1 MKHKACDDSGANDGR
16 GDGQQEAASFR
27 RCGRGGGACSRGV
40 GWRRGPTW
48 MRRASVCCGDP
59 GHAGGDELVFG
70 GPKCPEGKGKLA
82 HRRKAMGGIFFQ
94 AAKHN
99 GSEALGHVRTN
110 GAQGGRG
117 GVAGAAGETAGVAG
131 AVAGVAAGVV
141 GVAGGVAG
149 VAGVAGGVVG
159 VAGASG
165 GFGVGTEP
173 SIFSPGVG
181 GGTPGMSGE
190 GAGVGGGV
198 GRGEPPVF
206 LPAAFLISSSNCRA
220 SNTNGLP

>member
-1 MKHKACDDSGANDGR
+1 
-16 GDGQQEAASFR
+16 
-27 RCGRGGGACSRGV
+27 
-40 GWRRGPTW
+40 

-117 GVAGAAGETAGVAG
+117 GGHDLDAELGGALG
-131 AVAGVAAGVV
+131 AKGQVPTEQLVQHHPQGPDVRARIDI
-141 GVAGGVAG
+141 AGGTVS
-149 VAGVAGGVVG
+149 V
-159 VAGASG
+159 
-165 GFGVGTEP
+165 
-173 SIFSPGVG
+173 
-181 GGTPGMSGE
+181 
-190 GAGVGGGV
+190 
-198 GRGEPPVF
+198 
-206 LPAAFLISSSNCRA
+206 LKQLRA
-220 SNTNGLP
+220 